1 MQAKFLKATSSVALY
16 EVKGTSS
23 ELDAYEASIT
33 AQGRTVQYKT
43 ERKDGP
49 VVNDANGRPIPLY
62 FTPFPMPS
70 KTQWYDL
77 TVIQSGKNKGNY
89 TLDTSELAFDKL
101 LSKSFGQDLGEHI
114 SAQLATKHTGVSLGS
129 KAPKAT
135 SITLTDD
142 EDDDLTAE
150 TDATAEPASE
160 SADMESLAEPTV
172 EATAEPKAK
181 NGK

>member
-1 MQAKFLKATSSVALY
+1 MQAKFLNATSKVAVY

-23 ELDAYEASIT
+23 ELQAYEASIT
-33 AQGRTVQYKT
+33 AKGRTVQYKT
-43 ERKDGP
+43 AHMGGP
-49 VVNDANGRPIPLY
+49 VVNDANGNPIPLY
-62 FTPFPMPS
+62 FTAFPMPS

-77 TVIQSGKNKGNY
+77 VQIQSGPNKGNF
-89 TLDTSELAFDKL
+89 TLDTAELAFDKL

-114 SAQLATKHTGVSLGS
+114 SAQLASKHTGVSLDS
-129 KAPKAT
+129 KAPKAS
-135 SITLTDD
+135 SIILSDDDD
-142 EDDDLTAE
+142 EDLTAE
-150 TDATAEPASE
+150 AEDQAEPASA